1 MPSLPSSTDG
11 WAPSRRSDYH
21 RRHDP
26 LTVAAHDAAS
36 ATQSLQPIA
45 RRRGPGRARAE
56 PCPRWRVCPMTTV
69 RPVGTRPE
77 SETMRGIHEPHSVT
91 RLEHSE
97 SLGPTSLSAVPS
109 VPGGPSQLGSELGS
123 SRAAVSPRS
132 AACKKASGADGSGVG
147 EVEPRSSPQ
156 ENARTEPVG
165 FHRLHRQC
173 RIRGHRPP
181 GRGRRLTTAS
191 TPKLSPVSVP
201 AVLGRPALAL
211 AAMDGRHDGYCTWRG
226 APAPFGA
233 RRAAPADQSL
243 ADWPSPTATSCS
255 TACSA
260 TSPSGSRLGSIGC
273 PNSCLARAW
282 AASARTSGLQPV

>member
-1 MPSLPSSTDG
+1 MTSVRTRVSMTSTAQPKPARRPLAFALRPAPSGAGLPLDSWSTFLPGWRRMPSLPSSTDG

-56 PCPRWRVCPMTTV
+56 PCPRWRVCPMITV

-165 FHRLHRQC
+165 LHRLHRQC

-181 GRGRRLTTAS
+181 GRGRRLTTA
-191 TPKLSPVSVP
+191 
-201 AVLGRPALAL
+201 
-211 AAMDGRHDGYCTWRG
+211 
-226 APAPFGA
+226 
-233 RRAAPADQSL
+233 
-243 ADWPSPTATSCS
+243 
-255 TACSA
+255 
-260 TSPSGSRLGSIGC
+260 
-273 PNSCLARAW
+273 
-282 AASARTSGLQPV
+282 